1 VYRSFFIKLLLLTL
15 FTTTLL
21 AHALPAPTTFASAA
35 LEGRA
40 FPAGTAITSSGTA
53 AGSHAAMIDGDVNT
67 SWTSYL
73 VPVLGNGPWITF
85 ALPSSQYV
93 SAVQLVTTAPLIG
106 AHSYRV
112 YETTCCA
119 HNQIGST
126 SISVT
131 TGEHSTI
138 IPVTPG
144 NYNKLTLMVDGSAGL
159 LIKEIRLLPIEAPTV
174 LSATPGDGYAVLEW
188 APVSASTLAGYRI
201 YVNGVLYDTTSD
213 TSHAVA
219 GLTNGQSYSFS
230 VKAYDT
236 SLRESQ
242 SSAWPTV
249 VPRDAVPPAAP
260 TGLVATPGDGQ
271 VALAWS
277 ANADSDLA
285 YYRIY
290 VNQALV
296 ADNVAGTSY
305 TVGSLTS
312 GSAYQFEVAAVD
324 TSGNESPPSAAA
336 NATPFDS
343 TPPAVPA
350 GLAATPGDRAVS
362 LTWSANTES
371 DFERYAIY
379 KNGSPYNEYVYS
391 TSTTV
396 TGLTNGTGYSFS
408 IRAIDEDGNA
418 SALSASVSAT
428 PADVTAPS
436 APIGLTATAGDG
448 TVLLQWTANP
458 ESDFAKY
465 KVYMDGEL
473 FDGDVTTNGYTAA
486 GLTKGTSYSF
496 AVTAVDTSGNESD
509 HSGTVS
515 ATPVDDV
522 DPAVPTGLV
531 ATPGDGTATLSWTA
545 NTDADLAKYRVY
557 RDGVLIRG
565 SVTASTYLATG
576 LTNDIPYSFAVTAVD
591 TSGNESE
598 PTTVTV
604 TPKLQS
610 IRVVLPTGK
619 LQIGEEIIFRVELR
633 TADGTYQ
640 DVTDAVYDVEFSE
653 PAIVSFKP
661 MPHRLAGLT
670 TGKVDATVR
679 YMNYAT
685 VFSLYVDFEGW
696 VRKLANPTAERTDIA
711 HLVNFLADRELDVN
725 DDSIFDKA
733 DVRWLLHLIEPRSTE

>member
-1 VYRSFFIKLLLLTL
+1 MDGEL
-15 FTTTLL
+15 FDGDVTTN
-21 AHALPAPTTFASAA
+21 
-35 LEGRA
+35 GY
-40 FPAGTAITSSGTA
+40 TA
-53 AGSHAAMIDGDVNT
+53 AGLTKG
-67 SWTSYL
+67 TSYSFA
-73 VPVLGNGPWITF
+73 VTAVDTSGNE
-85 ALPSSQYV
+85 SD
-93 SAVQLVTTAPLIG
+93 
-106 AHSYRV
+106 HS
-112 YETTCCA
+112 
-119 HNQIGST
+119 G
-126 SISVT
+126 
-131 TGEHSTI
+131 
-138 IPVTPG
+138 
-144 NYNKLTLMVDGSAGL
+144 
-159 LIKEIRLLPIEAPTV
+159 TV
-174 LSATPGDGYAVLEW
+174 SATPVD
-188 APVSASTLAGYRI
+188 
-201 YVNGVLYDTTSD
+201 D
-213 TSHAVA
+213 
-219 GLTNGQSYSFS
+219 
-230 VKAYDT
+230 
-236 SLRESQ
+236 
-242 SSAWPTV
+242 V
-249 VPRDAVPPAAP
+249 VPAVP
-260 TGLVATPGDGQ
+260 TGLVATPGDG
-271 VALAWS
+271 
-277 ANADSDLA
+277 
-285 YYRIY
+285 
-290 VNQALV
+290 
-296 ADNVAGTSY
+296 
-305 TVGSLTS
+305 
-312 GSAYQFEVAAVD
+312 
-324 TSGNESPPSAAA
+324 
-336 NATPFDS
+336 
-343 TPPAVPA
+343 
-350 GLAATPGDRAVS
+350 
-362 LTWSANTES
+362 
-371 DFERYAIY
+371 
-379 KNGSPYNEYVYS
+379 
-391 TSTTV
+391 TV
-396 TGLTNGTGYSFS
+396 TL
-408 IRAIDEDGNA
+408 A
-418 SALSASVSAT
+418 
-428 PADVTAPS
+428 
-436 APIGLTATAGDG
+436 
-448 TVLLQWTANP
+448 WTANT
-458 ESDFAKY
+458 DADLAKY
-465 KVYMDGEL
+465 KVYKDGVL
-473 FDGDVTTNGYTAA
+473 LDGNVTTNGYTAA